1 MVRILRAVT
10 PRTFSARLARSR
22 WKHSSPSADEES
34 NGGGPSPPRI
44 FEIVREQQPYPVRG
58 RPGDSF
64 KSPTFGAKINRLQTD
79 IACANFPITCY
90 DFLRQYFTR
99 CTNQKAW
106 VIFAKKWPCGAAG
119 ERLAWENTTLEKK
132 LDRFFAQSE
141 LHKVMQSAFFLP
153 FSVKKRPAD
162 LFLPKK
168 NLSHLWS
175 ETRSAFVLGDFFCWS
190 KDRLWWIR

>member
-58 RPGDSF
+58 RETPLNPLPSVL
-64 KSPTFGAKINRLQTD
+64 RLIGSRLTLLAQTSLSLVTIFYVNTSLD
-79 IACANFPITCY
+79 ARTKRREW
-90 DFLRQYFTR
+90 FLQR
-99 CTNQKAW
+99 
-106 VIFAKKWPCGAAG
+106 KKTSGRAAG

-132 LDRFFAQSE
+132 LNRFAQSE

-153 FSVKKRPAD
+153 F
-162 LFLPKK
+162 L
-168 NLSHLWS
+168 
-175 ETRSAFVLGDFFCWS
+175 
-190 KDRLWWIR
+190 

>member
-58 RPGDSF
+58 RETPLNPLPSVL
-64 KSPTFGAKINRLQTD
+64 RLIGSRLTLLAQTSLSLVTIFYVNTSLD
-79 IACANFPITCY
+79 ARTKRREW
-90 DFLRQYFTR
+90 FLQR
-99 CTNQKAW
+99 
-106 VIFAKKWPCGAAG
+106 KKTSGRAAG

-153 FSVKKRPAD
+153 F
-162 LFLPKK
+162 L
-168 NLSHLWS
+168 
-175 ETRSAFVLGDFFCWS
+175 
-190 KDRLWWIR
+190 